1 MNTQLNLD
9 LDYIDSIVKK
19 LIKYYKKNIFSVI
32 ETRAKLPSKFVKLS
46 STCNTYL
53 MENPIFL
60 FKIIDIIAHILL
72 KLDNSILKDSDC
84 MLLLQQ
90 FDNETII
97 YFKTHSDKIIKY
109 LTQGVESLEI
119 SESGKELSIQINNV
133 LNKIFT
139 KILLEVLDKCH
150 GFKSLSFENL
160 DMSSE
165 DFRKYILLEHFLRKL
180 QTQRRHTF
188 TRRDLVLLWETNKD
202 WAAFI
207 VEKIEKNT
215 KIEKKPRK

>member
-19 LIKYYKKNIFSVI
+19 LIKYYKNNIFSVI

-97 YFKTHSDKIIKY
+97 YLKTHSDKIIKY

-150 GFKSLSFENL
+150 GFKSLSFASM